1 MICVPELK
9 ENKKVTESLFTEI
22 ITENFP
28 NLRRDLDIQVN
39 ETHRPP
45 NIINLKSS
53 SARGIL
59 INKIRCEREDTTLIP
74 YNIKNHKRL
83 LWKWL
88 NIENMDEM
96 DKFLG
101 ICYQEE
107 YIMKKQKIWIYSYF
121 SMAFESMSK
130 NCHMQKSPGPGGFTG
145 ELYQIFNEEF
155 IAIPLKWFQEIKEEG
170 ILLNLFYNTSI
181 TLISEPDRDITRKIQ
196 TNTHDEHKPKTINKI
211 LTN

>member
-1 MICVPELK
+1 MLPRRIYHE
-9 ENKKVTESLFTEI
+9 E
-22 ITENFP
+22 TENL
-28 NLRRDLDIQVN
+28 N
-39 ETHRPP
+39 
-45 NIINLKSS
+45 
-53 SARGIL
+53 IL
-59 INKIRCEREDTTLIP
+59 ILFN
-74 YNIKNHKRL
+74 
-83 LWKWL
+83 
-88 NIENMDEM
+88 
-96 DKFLG
+96 G
-101 ICYQEE
+101 I
-107 YIMKKQKIWIYSYF
+107 
-121 SMAFESMSK
+121 ESMSK